1 MTTKKAILVQLAV
14 FAALLPCIMVVNES
28 GDFSYNVF
36 GFIYAVSLVFFVCC
50 TSAGRKAVRAA
61 ENANKVLFGGMYG
74 D

>member
-1 MTTKKAILVQLAV
+1 MTTKKAIFVQLAV
-14 FAALLPCIMVVNES
+14 FAALLPCILVVNES

-36 GFIYAVSLVFFVCC
+36 GFIYSVCLVFWC
-50 TSAGRKAVRAA
+50 TSAGRKSVRAA